1 MKPKIVK
8 AFIHAWGLFWA
19 MGLSFYIMETQ
30 KAIVFILYAAPFN
43 YFISNAIYF
52 YIFEKPDNTKKG
64 R

>member
-1 MKPKIVK
+1 
-8 AFIHAWGLFWA
+8 
-19 MGLSFYIMETQ
+19 METQ